1 MNDTVLDVQNLTVGY
16 GPVTAV
22 DNISFNV
29 KKGALVTLIG
39 ANGAGKTTLLK
50 AIMGVLPARAGTVR
64 LDGIELGQIPVEE
77 RVRRGLYLVPE
88 KRALFAS
95 MKVEDNLRLGA
106 FAKRRTL
113 DIERNLER
121 IFELFPKLKERRE
134 QQAGTLSGGE
144 QQMVAIG
151 RALIAE
157 PHVLLLDEPSIG
169 LAPLIV
175 QQIMEVIAELKR
187 KEKLTVILVEQNA
200 LLALRAADEA
210 YLVEVGRVVKRG
222 SGDELANDPALLRSY
237 LGAAAPESAAP
248 KGGA

>member
-1 MNDTVLDVQNLTVGY
+1 MKDTVLDVQNLTVGY

-22 DNISFNV
+22 DNISFDV
-29 KKGALVTLIG
+29 KTGALVTLIG

-50 AIMGVLPARAGTVR
+50 ALMGALQVRSGTVR
-64 LDGIELGQIPVEE
+64 LDGMALGQVPVEE
-77 RVRRGLYLVPE
+77 RVRRGMYLVPE

-106 FAKRRTL
+106 FAKRHKV
-113 DIERNLER
+113 DIERGLDR
-121 IFELFPKLKERRE
+121 IFSLFPVLKERRD

-157 PHVLLLDEPSIG
+157 PRVLLLDEPSIG
-169 LAPLIV
+169 LAPRIV
-175 QQIMEVIAELKR
+175 QQIMEVIVDLKR

-200 LLALRAADEA
+200 RLALRAADDA
-210 YLVEVGRVVKRG
+210 FLIEVGRVVKRG
-222 SGDELANDPALLRSY
+222 SGSELANDPALLSSY
-237 LGAAAPESAAP
+237 LGVAVPETATQY
-248 KGGA
+248 